1 MSWDRTKKVLSV
13 AVGLAGALAMGMTGV
28 VANAATTAPEFGNID
43 TAKKGSIII
52 HKHEHQNGTDATA
65 QPDGSSNITTPG
77 IAGVEFTVYRIDGL
91 DLANADSWNG
101 LSEAKAPQ
109 TVTPGT
115 TTISLSSQ
123 SYGFT
128 KVASVTTDAQG
139 EATVS
144 SLPVAAYVV
153 VETNRPSTVVDI
165 AQSFIVTIPFP
176 DHDNTKGWLY
186 DVNVYP
192 KNGSTTVDKT
202 VLSQEGLGIGS
213 VAQFPVTTRVPKIAD
228 NANYKYYIIHD
239 DLDSRLTPSSDLSVT
254 VDGQAVDK
262 SFYTVTVTGQAVDVS
277 FTKDGLAWL
286 KTIPN
291 KSVVTTF
298 KGTVTS
304 IGNGVIPNKA
314 SLYADT
320 EISDEP
326 PVPPV
331 VPPVNPPVTPPVSPE
346 VHQNWGDLVISK
358 VDADKDNAGLSGA
371 EFEVYAAKDA
381 YADSCTATAT
391 TGDPITVDGKSTF
404 TSDANGKITV
414 AGLFVSDSK
423 NAPID
428 ASQRCY
434 VIKETKAPAGFVLPD
449 GDAALTAVTVKT
461 GQTAGVD
468 VTVKNTKQNVPNLP
482 MTGST
487 GIAVMVVVGLALILG
502 AGALTVSRRRSLNK

>member
-1 MSWDRTKKVLSV
+1 MSWDRTKKVLSI

-28 VANAATTAPEFGNID
+28 VANAATTTPAFGNID
-43 TAKKGSIII
+43 TSKTGSIII

-65 QPDGSSNITTPG
+65 KPDGSSDIDTPG
-77 IAGVEFTVYRIDGL
+77 IANVEFTVYRIDGL
-91 DLANADSWNG
+91 DLGNTDSWNG

-115 TTISLSSQ
+115 TTIAVNGQ
-123 SYGFT
+123 TYGFT
-128 KVASVTTDAQG
+128 KVESVTTNAQG
-139 EATVS
+139 QATAGN
-144 SLPVAAYVV
+144 LPVAAYVV

-176 DHDNTKGWLY
+176 DNDNTKGWLY

-202 VLSQEGLGIGS
+202 VLSQQGLGIGS
-213 VAQFPVTTRVPKIAD
+213 VAQFPVTTLVPKIAD
-228 NANYKYYIIHD
+228 NASYKYYIIHD
-239 DLDSRLTPSSDLSVT
+239 DLDSRLTPASDLSVT

-262 SFYTVTVTGQAVDVS
+262 SYYTVTVTGQAVDVS
-277 FTKDGLAWL
+277 FTQEGLAWL
-286 KTIPN
+286 KTIPG

-298 KGTVTS
+298 KGTVNS
-304 IGNGVIPNKA
+304 LGNGVIPNRA

-320 EISDEP
+320 QVSNEP

-331 VPPVNPPVTPPVSPE
+331 TPPVNPPVTPPVSPE

-358 VDADKDNAGLSGA
+358 VDADKADAGLSGA
-371 EFEVYAAKDA
+371 QFEVYAAKDA
-381 YADSCTATAT
+381 YAGSCTSTAT
-391 TGDPITVDGKSTF
+391 TGNAVTVNGESTF
-404 TSDANGKITV
+404 TSDASGKITV

-428 ASQRCY
+428 ATQRCY
-434 VIKETKAPAGFVLPD
+434 VVKEVKAPAGFVLPE

-461 GQTAGVD
+461 GQSAGVD
-468 VTVKNTKQNVPNLP
+468 VTIKNTKQHVPGLP
-482 MTGST
+482 QTGST
-487 GIAVMVVVGLALILG
+487 AMVVMVLAGLAMMTG
-502 AGALTVSRRRSLNK
+502 AGVLVARRRSLK

>member
-13 AVGLAGALAMGMTGV
+13 AVGLAGALAMGMTGA
-28 VANAATTAPEFGNID
+28 VANAATTTPEFGNID
-43 TAKKGSIII
+43 TAKTGSIII

-65 QPDGSSNITTPG
+65 QPDGSTDINTPG
-77 IAGVEFTVYRIDGL
+77 IAGVEFTVYRIDNL
-91 DLANADSWNG
+91 DLSKADSWNG
-101 LSEAKAPQ
+101 LSAAKAPE

-115 TTISLSSQ
+115 TTLTVGGND
-123 SYGFT
+123 YGFT
-128 KVASVTTDAQG
+128 KVESVTTDAQG
-139 EATVS
+139 QATAS
-144 SLPVAAYVV
+144 NLPVGAYVV

-176 DHDNTKGWLY
+176 DNDNTKGWLY

-213 VAQFPVTTRVPKIAD
+213 VAQFPVTTKVPKIAD
-228 NANYKYYIIHD
+228 NASFKYYIIHD
-239 DLDSRLTPSSDLSVT
+239 DLDSRLTPASDLSVT

-262 SFYTVTVTGQAVDVS
+262 AYYTVTVTGQAVDVS
-277 FTKDGLAWL
+277 FTQEGLAWL
-286 KTIPN
+286 KTIAG
-291 KSVVTTF
+291 KSVITTF
-298 KGTVTS
+298 KGTVNS

-320 EISDEP
+320 QVSDEP

-331 VPPVNPPVTPPVSPE
+331 TPPVNPPVTPPVSPE
-346 VHQNWGDLVISK
+346 VHQNWGDLVINK
-358 VDADKDNAGLSGA
+358 VDADKADAGLAGA
-371 EFEVYAAKDA
+371 QFVVYAAKDA
-381 YADSCTATAT
+381 YAESCTSTAT
-391 TGDPITVDGKSTF
+391 TGDPISVNGNSTF
-404 TSDANGKITV
+404 TSDSNGKIEI

-428 ASQRCY
+428 AAQRCY
-434 VIKETKAPAGFVLPD
+434 VIKEIAAPAGFVLPD

-461 GQTAGVD
+461 GKTTGVD
-468 VTVKNTKQNVPNLP
+468 VTVKNSKQNVPNLP

-487 GIAVMVVVGLALILG
+487 GIAVMVVVGLALISG